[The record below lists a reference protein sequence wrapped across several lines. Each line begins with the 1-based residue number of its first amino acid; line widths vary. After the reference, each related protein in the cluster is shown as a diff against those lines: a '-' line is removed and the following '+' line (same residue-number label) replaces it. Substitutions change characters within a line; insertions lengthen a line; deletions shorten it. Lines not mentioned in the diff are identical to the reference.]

1 MPHALLR
8 RAAVAAVLACA
19 GSLALA
25 GVPTRSRPNAI
36 FLNAPAAREG
46 DQPGR
51 GFITLDQIAAELN
64 KPARVLVRFEPFAD
78 RAAGPLSDASL
89 QSLGVERVES
99 TIDLVPG
106 LTIFNVDPDRAP
118 AIAQALSATPGVR
131 YAELDGMAHKMA
143 QSTPYGI
150 TMVKAPSFWPKFGKG
165 NGTRLAVLDSG
176 LDLTHPDLPVATLAQ
191 SFVAGL
197 SVDDIDQHGSHVA
210 GTALALDNTLGVVG
224 VAPQAQLLVGKVLNN
239 QGGGLWSDIIAGIN
253 WAVANNAKVIN
264 MSLGGP
270 SAPQSLQ
277 DACDAALAAGT
288 LVVAAAGN
296 DGDTSLEY
304 PGAYA
309 SVMAIAAVD
318 ENRAWADFSNHRP
331 DVSVAA
337 PGVAVLS
344 TVPLSTLAVKWGNTT
359 KLANKVLGTA
369 DVPARGF
376 TGKVYDCA
384 EGFLFDFPST
394 VRGEIALV
402 QRSFLSDLL
411 GVDFINQNAWDAGA
425 YAVIL
430 MNNTSGN
437 FTADIGYDENFRPA
451 VTVSQADGNAILA
464 LGDGA
469 TVTIAQTAN
478 GHDYDLFDGTS
489 MATPHVAGA
498 AALLFSAF
506 KPAPNLPA
514 LPPQTVRYVL
524 ERTASDAGTPGRD
537 DYFGHGIINAEAA
550 GNYLHGRIKCP
561 GDLNADNIVDDLDFQ
576 QFVAFYNTLTAPA
589 KYTNADFNGDSLT
602 DDTDFQVFVVSYDA
616 VLCP

>member
-1 MPHALLR
+1 MSDALLR

-19 GSLALA
+19 GSVFA
-25 GVPTRSRPNAI
+25 GVPSRSHPNAV
-36 FLNAPAAREG
+36 FLNSPSARDG

-51 GFITLDQIAAELN
+51 GFLTLEQITAELH

-78 RAAGPLSDASL
+78 RAQGPLSDAAL
-89 QSLGVERVES
+89 QLLGVERTEA

-106 LTIFNVDPDRAP
+106 LTILKVDPDRA
-118 AIAQALSATPGVR
+118 ADIVQSLKTTPGVR
-131 YAELDGMAHKMA
+131 YAELDALARKAA

-150 TMVKAPSFWPKFGKG
+150 SMVEAPAFWPRFGQG
-165 NGTRLAVLDSG
+165 NGVRIAVLDTG
-176 LDLTHPDLPVATLAQ
+176 LDLTHPDLPAATLAQ

-210 GTALALDNTLGVVG
+210 GTALALDNSLGVVG
-224 VAPQAQLLVGKVLNN
+224 VAPQAQLLVGKVLDNEGFG
-239 QGGGLWSDIIAGIN
+239 QWSDIIAGID

-264 MSLGGP
+264 MSLSGS
-270 SAPQSLQ
+270 SAPQSLK
-277 DACDAALAAGT
+277 DACDAALAAGV

-296 DGDTSLEY
+296 DGDNTNEY
-304 PGAYA
+304 PGAFP

-318 ENRAWADFSNHRP
+318 ENRAWADFSNYRP

-344 TVPLSTLAVKWGNTT
+344 TVPLRSLSVKWGNTT
-359 KLANKVLGTA
+359 KPANHILGTPLRA
-369 DVPARGF
+369 Y
-376 TGKVYDCA
+376 TGKVYDCGD
-384 EGFLFDFPST
+384 GFLFDFPSS
-394 VRGEIALV
+394 VRGEIALI
-402 QRSFLSDLL
+402 QRSLWTDLI
-411 GVDFINQNAWDAGA
+411 GVDFVIENAWDEGA
-425 YAVIL
+425 YAVIIT
-430 MNNTSGN
+430 NNTSGTFN
-437 FTADIGYDENFRPA
+437 ADMGYVTFRPG
-451 VTVSQADGNAILA
+451 VTVSLADGNAIRA

-469 TVTIAQTAN
+469 TVTIGQSSS

-514 LPPQTVRYVL
+514 LPPQTVRHVL

-537 DYFGHGIINAEAA
+537 DYFGHGIINVEAA
-550 GNYLHGRIKCP
+550 GSYLHGRIKCP
-561 GDLNADNIVDDLDFQ
+561 GDLNADNVVDDLDFQ
-576 QFVAFYNTLTAPA
+576 QFAGFYDTLTAPA
-589 KYTNADFNGDSLT
+589 QYTNADFNGDSTT
-602 DDTDFQVFVVSYDA
+602 DDADFQVFVTSYDN

>member
-1 MPHALLR
+1 MPHVLLR

-19 GSLALA
+19 GSAALA
-25 GVPTRSRPNAI
+25 GLPTRSHPNAI
-36 FLNAPAAREG
+36 FLNSPSAREG

-51 GFITLDQIAAELN
+51 GFITLDQIAAELK
-64 KPARVLVRFEPFAD
+64 KPSRVLVRFEPFAD
-78 RAAGPLSDASL
+78 RAAGPLSDAAL

-106 LTIFNVDPDRAP
+106 LTILKVDPDRAA
-118 AIAQALSATPGVR
+118 AIAQSLNTTPGVR
-131 YAELDGMAHKMA
+131 YAELDGFARKMA

-150 TMVKAPSFWPKFGKG
+150 SMVNAPSFWPKYGTG
-165 NGTRLAVLDSG
+165 NGVRLAVLDTG
-176 LDLTHPDLPVATLAQ
+176 LDLTHPDLPAATLTQ

-224 VAPQAQLLVGKVLNN
+224 VAPQAQLLVGKVLDNEGFGN
-239 QGGGLWSDIIAGIN
+239 WSDIINGIN

-264 MSLGGP
+264 MSLSGP
-270 SAPQSLQ
+270 TAPQSLK
-277 DACDAALAAGT
+277 DACDAALAAGS
-288 LVVAAAGN
+288 LIVAAAGN
-296 DGDTSLEY
+296 DGDNSNAY
-304 PGAYA
+304 PGTFP

-318 ENRAWADFSNHRP
+318 ENRAWADFSNFRP
-331 DVSVAA
+331 DVSVSA

-344 TVPLSTLAVKWGNTT
+344 TVPLRSLTVKWGTTT
-359 KLANKVLGTA
+359 KPANHILGTPLRA
-369 DVPARGF
+369 Y

-384 EGFLFDFPST
+384 EGFLFDFPSS
-394 VRGEIALV
+394 VRGEIALI
-402 QRSFLSDLL
+402 QRSFISDFI
-411 GVDFINQNAWDAGA
+411 GVDYVIENAWDAGA

-430 MNNTSGN
+430 MNNTSGS
-437 FTADIGYDENFRPA
+437 FTADMGYSTFRPG
-451 VTVSQADGNAILA
+451 VTVSQTDGNAILA

-469 TVTIAQTAN
+469 TVTIGQASS

-498 AALLFSAF
+498 ATLLFSAF
-506 KPAPNLPA
+506 KPAVNLPA

-537 DYFGHGIINAEAA
+537 DYFGHGIINVEAA

-561 GDLNADNIVDDLDFQ
+561 GDLNADTIVDDLDFQ
-576 QFVAFYNTLTAPA
+576 QFVGFYDTLTAPA
-589 KYTNADFNGDSLT
+589 KYTNADFNGDSIT
-602 DDTDFQVFVVSYDA
+602 DDSDFQVFVVTYDA
-616 VLCP
+616 VVCP

>member
-8 RAAVAAVLACA
+8 RAAVAAVLVCA
-19 GSLALA
+19 GSALA
-25 GVPTRSRPNAI
+25 GVPTRSHPNAI
-36 FLNAPAAREG
+36 FLNSPSAREG

-51 GFITLDQIAAELN
+51 GFMTLDQIAAERN

-78 RAAGPLSDASL
+78 RANGPLSDTAL

-106 LTIFNVDPDRAP
+106 LTILKVDPDRA
-118 AIAQALSATPGVR
+118 ADIVQTLNTTPGVR
-131 YAELDGMAHKMA
+131 YAELDGLARKLA

-150 TMVKAPSFWPKFGKG
+150 SMVKAPSFWTKFGKG
-165 NGTRLAVLDSG
+165 NGVRLAVLDTG
-176 LDLTHPDLPVATLAQ
+176 LDLSHPDLPVATLAQ

-197 SVDDIDQHGSHVA
+197 SVDDLDQHGSHVA

-224 VAPQAQLLVGKVLNN
+224 VAPQAQLLVGKVLDNE
-239 QGGGLWSDIIAGIN
+239 GFGSWTDIISGIN

-264 MSLGGP
+264 MSIGGP
-270 SAPQSLQ
+270 SAPQSLK
-277 DACDAALAAGT
+277 DACDAALAAGV

-296 DGDTSLEY
+296 DGDSSNEY
-304 PGAYA
+304 PGAFP

-318 ENRAWADFSNHRP
+318 QNRAWADFSNFRP

-344 TVPLSTLAVKWGNTT
+344 TVPVSSISVRWGNTS
-359 KLANKVLGTA
+359 KPANNILGT
-369 DVPARGF
+369 PINTY
-376 TGKVYDCA
+376 TGKVYDCG
-384 EGFLFDFPST
+384 EGSFFLDFPAQ
-394 VRGEIALV
+394 VRGEIAIIA
-402 QRSFLSDLL
+402 RSFWTDLI
-411 GVDFINQNAWDAGA
+411 GVDYVIENAWDAGA

-430 MNNTSGN
+430 TNSSSGN
-437 FTADIGYDENFRPA
+437 FTADMGYSTFRPG
-451 VTVSQADGNAILA
+451 VTVSLADGNAIRA

-469 TVTIAQTAN
+469 TVSIGPVAS

-514 LPPQTVRYVL
+514 LPPQTVRHVL
-524 ERTASDAGTPGRD
+524 ERTAADAGTPGRD
-537 DYFGHGIINAEAA
+537 DYFGHGIISTEAA

-561 GDLNADNIVDDLDFQ
+561 GDLNADSIVDDLDFQ
-576 QFVAFYNTLTAPA
+576 QFAAFYNTLTAPA
-589 KYTNADFNGDSLT
+589 KYTNADFNGDSIT
-602 DDTDFQVFVVSYDA
+602 DDTDFQIFVITYDA